1 MADPQMLTVPQAAER
16 LGLKQSTIRA
26 WMLRRRIEFVRL
38 GKRAVRISQAEL
50 ERLIAEGTVPRR
62 EGR

>member
-1 MADPQMLTVPQAAER
+1 MPNSQLLSVSQAAER

-26 WMLRRRIEFVRL
+26 WLMARRIEFVRL
-38 GKRAVRISQAEL
+38 GRSVKIPEAEVNRLISQ
-50 ERLIAEGTVPRR
+50 GTVPRR

>member
-1 MADPQMLTVPQAAER
+1 MPDSQLLSVSQAAER

-26 WMLRRRIEFVRL
+26 WLMARRIEFVRL
-38 GKRAVRISQAEL
+38 GRSVRIPQAEVN
-50 ERLIAEGTVPRR
+50 RLISQGTVPRR